1 MARKR
6 DSTDATPTDSRESD
20 EPNRAASRAGPK
32 TDSELNESL
41 KRLLADAAENGV
53 SIEGGWAVRNGPTLP
68 DWDVHIT
75 QVTKPED

>member
-6 DSTDATPTDSRESD
+6 DSTDGTPTESRQSD
-20 EPNRAASRAGPK
+20 EPNRNAPQAGPT

-75 QVTKPED
+75 QVTKPEE